1 MPNSAGAAHAADSR
15 LNTASDA
22 RRAARGVE
30 PSGADFAPRFKPTS
44 GGHEAVTL
52 PLRAGTSTLVL
63 AVEGTDERP
72 RVVVHGPI
80 GARETMSG

>member
-15 LNTASDA
+15 RNTASNA

-30 PSGADFAPRFKPTS
+30 SGGADFTRRFKSTS
-44 GGHEAVTL
+44 GGHETVTL
-52 PLRAGTSTLVL
+52 PLRAATRTLVRS
-63 AVEGTDERP
+63 AEGTDERP
-72 RVVVHGPI
+72 RVVAHGPI